1 MALRVLLRFESEV
14 VEDGALGGF
23 VGMSGWLPCRKA
35 LEEIIKPPYEH
46 PDSNDPFER
55 DNKDSSLDN
64 LSVGVRVMVFVRDNM
79 DPPPITTAL
88 PACLQTPVF
97 LGHGEVDGKVS
108 VKLGREAASTLAGVG
123 VDITWQAY
131 AKLGH

>member
-1 MALRVLLRFESEV
+1 MNTQTVL
-14 VEDGALGGF
+14 
-23 VGMSGWLPCRKA
+23 
-35 LEEIIKPPYEH
+35 
-46 PDSNDPFER
+46 SNDPFER

-64 LSVGVRVMVFVRDNM
+64 LSVGVRVMDFVRDNM
-79 DPPPITTAL
+79 DPPPITTGL

-97 LGHGEVDGKVS
+97 LGHGEVDEEVS